1 MEMVCLQSC
10 HIPLAPGGLGVG
22 EAGFQGI
29 FLLFGSHQGAEAAIL
44 FHAIFFILAIGVGGL
59 IYLVSDLSD
68 LKLEQ
73 PCERK

>member
-59 IYLVSDLSD
+59 IYIVSDLSYS
-68 LKLEQ
+68 KPES
-73 PCERK
+73 PFGRE